1 MFLDLNES
9 GRGSQSKSDKKPIT
23 KPINKMVYNLS
34 TAVQDGQTSDPD
46 SSGIQSYGSSA
57 SSYIQ
62 SALGKDSDQDSGR
75 LSIPDSLSQ
84 CSFTDTVSAW
94 DTSLISL
101 SPTTSHFNIHTG
113 VVVDTEDS
121 LPSEVIKS
129 TKLSPEKTV
138 PKKQKLKLKVKSLK
152 DKLMGGTKPTPESFN
167 ETVLSIPPDKTVLQW
182 VTVSTDFN
190 YFIDFLIISP
200 QVVNLL
206 LR

>member
-1 MFLDLNES
+1 
-9 GRGSQSKSDKKPIT
+9 
-23 KPINKMVYNLS
+23 MVYNLS
-34 TAVQDGQTSDPD
+34 AAVQDGQSSDPD

-94 DTSLISL
+94 DTSIISL

-113 VVVDTEDS
+113 VVDTEDS

-138 PKKQKLKLKVKSLK
+138 PKKQKLKQKVKSLK

-182 VTVSTDFN
+182 VTVSTDFT
-190 YFIDFLIISP
+190 YFIDFFLIISS
-200 QVVNLL
+200 QAVNLL